1 MKWNVREQ
9 IDRDTLKRDPRYDPS
24 GPPPPPPAPKLS
36 KHPTGEFIRSH
47 LGKLTLKDL
56 AYLAGL
62 VLTALTWAQSR
73 ASRDDVENA
82 KRQCV
87 DSIAPAIAS
96 ALAPVPPRLKAIE
109 KRQARNET
117 RWDRLDAWH
126 VRAFAVPN
134 RTPPP
139 KFGPTAERRGEVRYD
154 DEEDE

>member
-1 MKWNVREQ
+1 MNWNVREQ

-73 ASRDDVENA
+73 ASRDDVETA
-82 KRQCV
+82 KRQCM
-87 DSIAPAIAS
+87 DSAAAAIAS
-96 ALAPVPPRLKAIE
+96 ALAPVPPRLKAIDR
-109 KRQARNET
+109 KLSRNDQ

-139 KFGPTAERRGEVRYD
+139 KFGPTAERRGEARYEDED
-154 DEEDE
+154 DE